1 MATRPTTED
10 LMRDKDN
17 PVPDRDVAK
26 GDRDNLKTDTEQE
39 QTDAEVEAHLSG
51 ALGTKQRDGL
61 PQNP

>member
-1 MATRPTTED
+1 
-10 LMRDKDN
+10 MRDKDN
-17 PVPDRDVAK
+17 AVPDRDVAN

-39 QTDAEVEAHLSG
+39 QADNEVEAHLSG